1 MVGRAEG
8 AVVGLDYVSGRDR
21 KESLEQGRAEAGGT
35 KESGQGPG

>member
-8 AVVGLDYVSGRDR
+8 EVGGLDCVSGRER
-21 KESLEQGRAEAGGT
+21 KDSLEEGRAEAGGT